1 MNFLKNNLPF
11 NATSR
16 LSRLSFL
23 TVLVLLCTTVSI
35 AQKKPID
42 HSVYDAW
49 QSIGV
54 KLWSVN
60 GKVAIYQIVPQEG
73 DKFMY
78 LKRSDSP
85 LEQQL
90 PRGETPAFTY
100 DSNFAVALIK
110 PFYKDIR
117 EAKIKKKK
125 EEDTPKDSLAIINT
139 SNFSITKIPLVKS
152 YKLPEKGGSKLA
164 YQLHKAVALKAVD
177 SLQTDS
183 LQKKK
188 AVVAEP
194 AKKKDKQAEPLQLIL
209 MDLVSGKQLIL
220 EDVVEY
226 EFSKNGKKLVYAT
239 QEPLKKEVK
248 KDDKDVTTAQES
260 TKPTYGVY
268 LVDTDTYVQTVL
280 LEGKGEFNQFVFDE
294 LGNRVAFIG
303 TVDDKKKEIKSYSV
317 YSSFKAEPAQILAAV
332 ETRGMPD
339 KWGVSEHRKPLFS
352 RNGKKIFFG
361 IAPVKIAKDTTL
373 IVEDHAIVDVWHYK
387 DDYLQTIQLKNL
399 DKELKRSYL
408 AVIHLDQ
415 PKTLVPLSDAQ
426 LQEVVLV
433 DEGNADYV
441 LGYSDI
447 KGRVATQWTGFA
459 PRDYYEI
466 NTRTGRSNLIVA
478 GLNGYAYS
486 SPLGKYIVYFNREGG
501 NWFSYQIASKKHFA
515 LNKGLAVA
523 FADEDFD
530 MPDLPNA
537 YGIAGWTEQDETV
550 LIKDRYDIWEFALN
564 GNKAAHQI
572 TKAYGRTNKIRFDIE
587 NLDADVRSLSRKAPL
602 LLSAFNEVSKD
613 AGFFSTSVLAKK
625 EPELLRMEAMFTN
638 NAVVK
643 AKHAQQYMYVK
654 ESFTQAPSIYT
665 TTDFKTDVLLQAS
678 NPQQAQYNWGTA
690 SLINWTTDTGKN
702 ATGILYKP
710 EDFDQ
715 AKSHP
720 MIVYFYEK
728 LTDNLHRYE
737 APAPTPSRLNIS
749 YFVSNG
755 YLVFTPDISY
765 ETGYPGRSAEE
776 YINSGVDFLKQ
787 NSWVDAKKIGI
798 QGQSWGGY
806 QVAHLITRTNRYAA
820 AWSGAPVV
828 NMTSAYGGIRWATGM
843 NRQFQYEKTQSRIG
857 ANLWEAHDL
866 YIENSPLFFMDR
878 VETPVVIMHNDNDG
892 AVPWYQGIEMFTAL
906 RRLDKPVWMLNYNG
920 DEHNLMQRQN
930 RKDIQIRE
938 QQFFD
943 HYLKGAPIPVWM
955 DTGIPAVLKGKTWG
969 FDLVK

>member
-1 MNFLKNNLPF
+1 MNFLKYHLPF
-11 NATSR
+11 NTAAR
-16 LSRLSFL
+16 LLRQSFF
-23 TVLVLLCTTVSI
+23 VSIILLYSTVSLS
-35 AQKKPID
+35 QKKPID

-54 KLWSVN
+54 KLWSAD
-60 GKVAIYQIVPQEG
+60 GKTAIYQVSPQEG
-73 DKFMY
+73 DKLLYM
-78 LKRSDSP
+78 KRSDSP
-85 LEQQL
+85 LKHQL
-90 PRGETPAFTY
+90 PRGENPVFTY
-100 DSNFAVALIK
+100 DSKFAVALIK

-125 EEDTPKDSLAIINT
+125 EEETPKDSLAIINT
-139 SNFSITKIPLVKS
+139 SSFSITKVALVKS
-152 YKLPEKGGSKLA
+152 FKVPEKGGSKLA
-164 YQLHKAVALKAVD
+164 YQLHKAVALKVVD
-177 SLQTDS
+177 SLKTDS

-188 AVVAEP
+188 AVATEP
-194 AKKKDKQAEPLQLIL
+194 AKKKDKQAEPLPLVL
-209 MDLVSGKQLIL
+209 MDLVSGKQLVF
-220 EDVVEY
+220 ENVVEY
-226 EFSKNGKKLVYAT
+226 EFSKNGKKLVFAT
-239 QEPLKKEVK
+239 QEPTKKEVK
-248 KDDKDVTTAQES
+248 KDEKDLSIAEES
-260 TKPTYGVY
+260 KKTTYGVY
-268 LVDTDTYVQTVL
+268 LIDTDTNVQTTL
-280 LEGKGEFNQFVFDE
+280 LEGNGEFNQFAFDE

-303 TVDDKKKEIKSYSV
+303 TLDEKKKEIKSYQL
-317 YSSFKAEPAQILAAV
+317 YSSFKAEQAQILASSQ
-332 ETRGMPD
+332 TLGMPD
-339 KWGVSEHRKPLFS
+339 KWAVSEHRKPLFS
-352 RNGKKIFFG
+352 RNGKKVFFG

-408 AVIHLDQ
+408 AVIQLDQ

-447 KGRVATQWTGFA
+447 KGRLATQWTGFA

-466 NTRTGRSNLIVA
+466 NTSNGRSNLIVA
-478 GLNGYAYS
+478 NLNGYAYS

-501 NWFSYQIASKKHFA
+501 NWFSYHVGSKKQVA
-515 LNKGLAVA
+515 LNKNLDVA

-537 YGIAGWTEQDETV
+537 YGIAAWTDHDETV
-550 LIKDRYDIWEFALN
+550 LIKDRYDIWEFSLN
-564 GNKAAHQI
+564 GSKAAHQI
-572 TKAYGRTNKIRFDIE
+572 TKGYGRTNKIRFDIE
-587 NLDADVRSLSRKAPL
+587 KLDTDVRSLSRKAPL
-602 LLSAFNEVSKD
+602 LLGAFNEVSKD
-613 AGFFSTSVLAKK
+613 AGFFTTTVLAKK
-625 EPELLRMEAMFTN
+625 DPELLRMEAMFSN

-654 ESFTQAPSIYT
+654 ESFTQAPRIYT
-665 TTDFKTDVLLQAS
+665 TTDFKSDELLQAT
-678 NPQQAQYNWGTA
+678 NPQQANYNWGTA
-690 SLINWTTDTGKN
+690 SLIHWTTDTGKN

-710 EDFDQ
+710 EDFDE
-715 AKSHP
+715 AKSYP

-728 LTDNLHRYE
+728 LTDNLYRYE

-765 ETGYPGRSAEE
+765 EKGYPGRSAEE

-787 NSWVDAKKIGI
+787 NSWVDSKKIGI

-857 ANLWEAHDL
+857 ANLWEAHEL

-906 RRLDKPVWMLNYNG
+906 RRLEKPVWMLNYNG